1 MPRKYTGTVDR
12 VIVFVEESKRA
23 AGNGIYASSDFDSGG
38 DKTFDLA
45 TRCSA
50 NGEEPATHLMV
61 NHVVDQQFLDGVLN
75 GVGNAP
81 FFDVYKQSDGFTKQS
96 ALTVMDLQEIEGAI

>member
-1 MPRKYTGTVDR
+1 MRNYTGTVDR
-12 VIVFVEESKRA
+12 VIVFVTEAQKA

-38 DKTFDLA
+38 NNTFDWA

-96 ALTVMDLQEIEGAI
+96 ALAVMNLQTIESTL